1 MTRRVIVLG
10 STGSIGVQALD
21 IIARNPDRFEVA
33 GLAAGT
39 DAVRL
44 REQGRRFGVP
54 EARLALGAAQAA
66 ELVRTTSS
74 DVVLN
79 AISGSAGLEAT
90 VAALESGAS
99 LALANKESLVIGGD
113 LVRALAAPGQ
123 IVPVDSEHS
132 AIAQCLAAGSRAE
145 VDRLVLTASG
155 GPFRGWSRERLA
167 TVTPAQAL
175 AHPTWRMGPLVTT
188 NSATLVNKGLEIIEA
203 HYLFDVPYECID
215 AVVHP
220 ESTVHSMVQFVDG
233 STIAQVSPP
242 DMRLPISLAL
252 DWPNRVPRATAPI
265 DWSRSQQWR
274 FEPIDES
281 VFGAVALAR
290 EAGTRAGSWP
300 AVFNGAN
307 ERLVALFHDG
317 RIPFP
322 GIVEGIRA
330 TLHAW
335 ERDPRSQ
342 QPATLPGVLAAD
354 RWART
359 AADQAAHSIS
369 E

>member
-10 STGSIGVQALD
+10 STGSIGTQALD
-21 IIARNPDRFEVA
+21 IIARNPHRFAVI
-33 GLAAGT
+33 GLAAGS
-39 DAVRL
+39 DQAQL
-44 REQGRRFGVP
+44 RAQAARFGVP
-54 EARLALGAAQAA
+54 DAQLALGASAAA
-66 ELVRTTSS
+66 ELVRTTSA

-132 AIAQCLAAGSRAE
+132 AIAQCLASGQRAE

-155 GPFRGWSRERLA
+155 GPFRGYTKERLA
-167 TVTPAQAL
+167 AVTPAEAL
-175 AHPTWRMGPLVTT
+175 AHPTWQMGPLVTT

-203 HYLFDVPYECID
+203 HYLFDVPYDRID

-220 ESTVHSMVQFVDG
+220 QSMVHSMVQFVDG

-252 DWPNRVPRATAPI
+252 DWPNRVPLATAAV
-265 DWSRSQQWR
+265 DWSRAWQWQ

-307 ERLVALFHDG
+307 ERLVALFHAGD
-317 RIPFP
+317 IAFTD
-322 GIVEGIRA
+322 IVAGIRA
-330 TLHAW
+330 TLDLWAAD
-335 ERDPRSQ
+335 ERSQ
-342 QPATLPGVLAAD
+342 QPVTLPGVLAAD
-354 RWART
+354 QWART
-359 AADQAAHSIS
+359 AADQAAHSIT